1 MRLVMLLPVFLASSI
16 SAVAAIDGYQ
26 TLFEHRLCANLADS
40 SYMRSSFHEDSPQV
54 CADECTADPSCNF
67 FNSFDDSSETPE
79 YTCSL
84 FSGMPAD
91 GANPS
96 NCGDKNTGV
105 SISGSGG
112 YIKQA

>member
-1 MRLVMLLPVFLASSI
+1 MRLITLIPAFLAFGI

-26 TLFEHRLCANLADS
+26 TLYSNQLCASLADS
-40 SYMRSSFHEDSPQV
+40 SYMRSSFHANSPQV
-54 CADECTADPSCNF
+54 CADQCTADSSCKF
-67 FNSFDDSSETPE
+67 FNSFDDSSQIPG

-84 FSGMPAD
+84 FNGTPAD

-105 SISGSGG
+105 SISGSNG
-112 YIKQA
+112 YMKA